1 MLKATSHGPTGSV
14 NCNLYSISTDQ
25 AAIILRLWELA
36 RDIDCEGR
44 H

>member
-1 MLKATSHGPTGSV
+1 MFTFFERSAGS
-14 NCNLYSISTDQ
+14 SISTNQ